1 MVSFNG
7 LASPDT
13 DFDLLT
19 RWRAGDAAA
28 GNELFERH
36 FDSLQRFFA
45 NKAPTETADL
55 IQRTLLACVEGRDTF
70 RQEASFR
77 TYLFAIA
84 RHELLAYW
92 RRRGAPE
99 LDASVSN
106 LRDLDPSPSTILAR
120 VAEERLL
127 LEALRSVPL
136 DMQIALELFYWE
148 GLSGAEI
155 AGVLEIPEGT
165 VRSRLRRSLALLRE
179 RLVDL
184 DTAPYQLAST
194 MANLEGWARSIGLA
208 LLDEVA
214 E

>member
-1 MVSFNG
+1 M
-7 LASPDT
+7 ASANT
-13 DFDLLT
+13 DFDLLA
-19 RWRAGDAAA
+19 RWRAADAAA

-45 NKAPTETADL
+45 NKAPAETADL

-92 RRRGAPE
+92 RRRGVAE
-99 LDASVSN
+99 FDASVSS
-106 LRDLDPSPSTILAR
+106 LRDLDPSPSTVLVRA
-120 VAEERLL
+120 AEERLL
-127 LEALRSVPL
+127 LESLRSIPL

-148 GLSGAEI
+148 GLSGFEI

-165 VRSRLRRSLALLRE
+165 VRSRLRRGVALLRE
-179 RLVDL
+179 RLVEL
-184 DTAPYQLAST
+184 DAAPDRLAST
-194 MANLEGWARSIGLA
+194 MANLEGWARSIGQA
-208 LLDEVA
+208 LLDKVA